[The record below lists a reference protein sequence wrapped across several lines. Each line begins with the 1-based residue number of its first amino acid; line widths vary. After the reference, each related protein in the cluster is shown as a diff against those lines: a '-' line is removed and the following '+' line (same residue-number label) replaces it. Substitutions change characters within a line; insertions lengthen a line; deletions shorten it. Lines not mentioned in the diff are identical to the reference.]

1 MELEL
6 SPFLFLNGRGNEA
19 IEFYKEALDAQVIFK
34 QTKENPKNNT
44 SGKTNHKESS
54 YITYSI
60 IKIGK
65 TNINISD
72 IFPGMNYVEGNQVS
86 ICINIDDVQRAKH
99 IYEKLV
105 EGGEIISELKKTH
118 FSPAHAL
125 IKDKFGV
132 IFQIYT
138 TTK

>member
-1 MELEL
+1 MAIELA
-6 SPFLFLNGRGNEA
+6 PFLFLNGRGNEA
-19 IEFYKEALDAQVIFK
+19 IEFYKEALNAEVIFK
-34 QTKENPKNNT
+34 QTKDCSNNDKA
-44 SGKTNHKESS
+44 SN

-60 IKIGK
+60 VKIGK

-72 IFPGMNYVEGNQVS
+72 VFPGMDYKEGNQVT
-86 ICINIDDVQRAKH
+86 ICINVDDADEARH
-99 IYEKLV
+99 IYEKLI
-105 EGGEIISELKKTH
+105 EGGEIMSKLQKTH

-138 TTK
+138 TIK